1 MRAIRTIT
9 VGLIAAAALLVG
21 AAATASAGTP
31 WGNSPSTIVSQ

>member
-31 WGNSPSTIVSQ
+31 WGDGPSTVVTP